1 MSFFEK
7 CLCLF
12 ELQNAI
18 LLFTPIYCL
27 SPPLNAKST
36 ILFNSSIRLECS
48 IFVYRVLKSNVEIY
62 LAPLLLLILF
72 NFSITGIY
80 IYIYIYTVHSSLCE
94 RFEMW
99 TFWLCEHAFLC
110 ELGTCSHTVKL

>member
-7 CLCLF
+7 FLYLF

-18 LLFTPIYCL
+18 LSFTPIYFL

-36 ILFNSSIRLECS
+36 ILPSSSIRLECS
-48 IFVYRVLKSNVEIY
+48 IFVYKVLKSNVEMY

-72 NFSITGIY
+72 NFSITGNEFF
-80 IYIYIYTVHSSLCE
+80 TTQKQFML
-94 RFEMW
+94 
-99 TFWLCEHAFLC
+99 A
-110 ELGTCSHTVKL
+110 